1 MAVNKSNK
9 KPLEIDLQNIF
20 TPISD
25 KDYEKY
31 VPEKREKYGD
41 CPICRC
47 GRGATLLVDH
57 MLRDGVHGDKKIPR
71 PHEIFL
77 ALANKGYKLKCNG
90 RLYGKDY
97 NPNEDPK
104 LWVTWHIAHCR
115 REAAGNYVDMLA
127 ARKEDEEIAK
137 SLRKA
142 SVFRGYEKEVKYLVN
157 QNETSSNSLDTHINV
172 NSNMGSQNESIEPIE
187 AVRGLTTPQELK
199 DEFKDVAPAVL
210 INKLRIIRYQQ
221 ELYLAGKRDEPPDGD
236 IRELN
241 DMIKSLQKYVS
252 LFE

>member
-1 MAVNKSNK
+1 MPNKN
-9 KPLEIDLQNIF
+9 PLEIDLQNIF
-20 TPISD
+20 PRITD
-25 KDYEKY
+25 KLYEEF
-31 VPEKREKYGD
+31 VPRRKETHGD

-57 MLRDGVHGDKKIPR
+57 MLRDGVHGNKKIPR

-90 RLYGKDY
+90 KVYDKNY
-97 NPNEDPK
+97 NPNENPT
-104 LWVTWHIAHCR
+104 LWITWHIALCR
-115 REAAGNYVDMLA
+115 RETAGKYIDALA

-137 SLRKA
+137 QLRKA
-142 SVFRGYEKEVKYLVN
+142 TVFRGYEKEVKYLM
-157 QNETSSNSLDTHINV
+157 NENEGNLDTHINI
-172 NSNMGSQNESIEPIE
+172 NPNMGLQHGSNDTTGAIPEPI
-187 AVRGLTTPQELK
+187 RGLTTPQELK

-210 INKLRIIRYQQ
+210 INKLRIIRHQQ
-221 ELYLAGKRDEPPDGD
+221 ELYLAGKLDVPPDGD